1 MRVRQLTAA
10 LLAPAALAACAS
22 AGRGGRSSPSQT
34 ATLEV
39 KNDYLGPVDLYAVR
53 EGGFVRRVG
62 SVFTSKV
69 ERFKLGADLVNAG
82 GTVRIVAVP
91 LAENGRASTGSLIVR
106 PGETVQFNIAS
117 DLRAST
123 TFIR

>member
-1 MRVRQLTAA
+1 MRFRQITAA

-22 AGRGGRSSPSQT
+22 AGRGGGSGSSQT

-53 EGGFVRRVG
+53 DGGFVRRVG

-82 GTVRIVAVP
+82 GTVRIIAVP
-91 LAENGRASTGSLIVR
+91 LAENGRASTGSLIIR
-106 PGETVQFNIAS
+106 PGEIVQFNIAS

-123 TFIR
+123 VFVR